1 MCQCPTCHAVNAGD
15 YSPLS
20 VLSKT
25 RRQARAVRGDN
36 QRPQQYLPWDQSL
49 ATEKGVK
56 NLVSLSRSAAT
67 GDANIAFI
75 KNLQKTYGVNAM
87 AFNYVVYII

>member
-1 MCQCPTCHAVNAGD
+1 MCQCPACHAVNAGD
-15 YSPLS
+15 CSPLS
-20 VLSKT
+20 VLSET
-25 RRQARAVRGDN
+25 GRQARAVRGDN
-36 QRPQQYLPWDQSL
+36 RRPRRYLPWDQSL

-75 KNLQKTYGVNAM
+75 KNLRKTYGVNAM
-87 AFNYVVYII
+87 AFNCVVYIV